1 MNSLLHITHA
11 NAVSAERLAAR
22 RTSRRSLEGAQL
34 MRTSSSFA
42 PTGSRSGSRLSETH
56 FYATPVV
63 REQPRPTLSGLDS
76 SAW

>member
-1 MNSLLHITHA
+1 
-11 NAVSAERLAAR
+11 
-22 RTSRRSLEGAQL
+22 

-63 REQPRPTLSGLDS
+63 REQPRPVPNGFGN